1 MPSRN
6 IVKLYLENS
15 FYHVYN
21 RGVDGRNI
29 FKADADYKVFLSFV
43 KRYLSLTIQNEVR
56 PRWKQNL
63 SDKLQLT
70 AYCLMPNHFHFLLKQ
85 TLKDSITNFMRAL
98 MNSYVRYYNQKY
110 KRVGGLFQSR
120 FKAVMIEEEPYL
132 LHLSR
137 YIHLNPLDIEGIE
150 KKDLETYYSSYG
162 EYLGKRKTEWIHPEE
177 ILGLFGSKLNEKW
190 SSIHSYRDFME
201 KYLENSAE
209 ILGEFTLE

>member
-1 MPSRN
+1 
-6 IVKLYLENS
+6 
-15 FYHVYN
+15 
-21 RGVDGRNI
+21 
-29 FKADADYKVFLSFV
+29 
-43 KRYLSLTIQNEVR
+43 
-56 PRWKQNL
+56 
-63 SDKLQLT
+63 
-70 AYCLMPNHFHFLLKQ
+70 
-85 TLKDSITNFMRAL
+85 MRAL